1 MEKKD
6 NRKMGKLYTNPV
18 NQKSER
24 KFMKRTKGKKIGA
37 DFMYYV
43 WLFFLTA
50 VFGWLWEGFLYLLK
64 DEMYVNRGFLTGP
77 WLPIYGTGAV
87 MLEILFHRWR
97 DKPVMLFFLSM
108 LLCTIL
114 EYAAGWYLEAAW
126 GIKWWDYSQMPFNL
140 HGRICLLSSLLFGAG
155 GMLLVWVVSPLFYS
169 LYRRIPVKCRI
180 IPGVFLIAVF
190 VADATYSAVLP
201 HVGQGITYR

>member
-1 MEKKD
+1 MKRVED
-6 NRKMGKLYTNPV
+6 NPV
-18 NQKSER
+18 R
-24 KFMKRTKGKKIGA
+24 A

-50 VFGWLWEGFLYLLK
+50 VFGWLWEGRLYLLK

-87 MLEILFHRWR
+87 MLEILLHKWR
-97 DKPVMLFFLSM
+97 DRPAMVFLLSM

-114 EYAAGWYLEAAW
+114 EYAAGWYLETAW
-126 GIKWWDYSQMPFNL
+126 GIKWWDYSQVPF
-140 HGRICLLSSLLFGAG
+140 HFQGRICLLSSLLFGAG
-155 GMLLVWVVSPLFYS
+155 GMLLVWLASPFLYS
-169 LYRRIPVKCRI
+169 VYWRIPARCRVVLGLLAI
-180 IPGVFLIAVF
+180 GLF

-201 HVGQGITYR
+201 HVGKGITYTILKTTAK

>member
-1 MEKKD
+1 
-6 NRKMGKLYTNPV
+6 
-18 NQKSER
+18 
-24 KFMKRTKGKKIGA
+24 MKRTKGKKAGA

-97 DKPVMLFFLSM
+97 DKPVMIFFMSM
-108 LLCTIL
+108 LLCTVL
-114 EYAAGWYLEAAW
+114 EYAAGWYLEASW
-126 GIKWWDYSQMPFNL
+126 GITWWDYSQAPLNL

-169 LYRRIPVKCRI
+169 LYRRIPSKYRI
-180 IPGVFLIAVF
+180 IPGVLLIGIF

-201 HVGQGITYR
+201 HVGKGITYR

>member
-1 MEKKD
+1 
-6 NRKMGKLYTNPV
+6 
-18 NQKSER
+18 
-24 KFMKRTKGKKIGA
+24 MKRTKGKKAGA

-97 DKPVMLFFLSM
+97 DKPVMIFFMSM
-108 LLCTIL
+108 LLCTVL
-114 EYAAGWYLEAAW
+114 EYAAGWYLEASW
-126 GIKWWDYSQMPFNL
+126 GIKWWDYSQAPLNL

-169 LYRRIPVKCRI
+169 LYRRIPSKYRI
-180 IPGVFLIAVF
+180 IPGVLLIGIF

-201 HVGQGITYR
+201 HVGKGITYR